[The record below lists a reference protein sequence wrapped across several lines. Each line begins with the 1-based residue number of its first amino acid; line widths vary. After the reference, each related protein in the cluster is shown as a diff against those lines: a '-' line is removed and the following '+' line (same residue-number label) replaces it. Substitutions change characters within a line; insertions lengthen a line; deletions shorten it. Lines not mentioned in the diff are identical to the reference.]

1 MASMTTNAKNPKQR
15 PLGIIFA
22 LPIEAHTF
30 ERRLG
35 NATRYQGQRSVIYEG
50 HVSNHPVVWT
60 ISGVGR
66 EAARNAAQLIIDGH
80 QPHTLVSTGFAGA
93 LAPHLEHGTVLVPER
108 ILDANQQCIYP
119 LGHSDQTL
127 GPVGK
132 IVDSKTTLITVDSVI
147 TSKEKK
153 ARLRQETHAD
163 LVDMESAAVALVAQ
177 NADVQFLA
185 VRAISDTS
193 EETLPPEVSRLSQP
207 QSPMHRVGAAIAAI
221 TRRPAAAT
229 DLWRLWE
236 QGMSC
241 SRTLADRLELL
252 AHTIH

>member
-1 MASMTTNAKNPKQR
+1 MNNDIRPKLQ

-35 NATRYQGQRSVIYEG
+35 NATKYQGQKSVIYEG
-50 HVSNHPVVWT
+50 HVFDHPVVWT
-60 ISGVGR
+60 ISGVGQ

-80 QPHTLVSTGFAGA
+80 QPHTLISAGFAGA

-108 ILDANQQCIYP
+108 ILDDNQQCIYP
-119 LGHSDQTL
+119 LGHSDQSL
-127 GPVGK
+127 WPGEN
-132 IVDSKTTLITVDSVI
+132 IIDSKATLITVDSVI

-177 NADVQFLA
+177 NANVQFLA
-185 VRAISDTS
+185 VRVISDTS
-193 EETLPPEVSRLSQP
+193 EEALPPEVSRLSQP
-207 QSPMHRVGAAIAAI
+207 QSPMHRFGAALAAI

-241 SRTLADRLELL
+241 SRTLADRLEQI

>member
-1 MASMTTNAKNPKQR
+1 MKNDTRPKPQ

-35 NATRYQGQRSVIYEG
+35 NATKYQGQKSVIYEG
-50 HVSNHPVVWT
+50 HVFDHPVVWT
-60 ISGVGR
+60 ISGVGQ

-80 QPHTLVSTGFAGA
+80 QPHTLISAGFAGA

-108 ILDANQQCIYP
+108 ILDDNQQCIYP
-119 LGHSDQTL
+119 LGHSDQSL
-127 GPVGK
+127 WPGEN
-132 IVDSKTTLITVDSVI
+132 IIDSKATLITVDSVI

-153 ARLRQETHAD
+153 AKLRQESHAD

-177 NADVQFLA
+177 NANVQFLA

-193 EETLPPEVSRLSQP
+193 EEALPPEVSRLSQP
-207 QSPMHRVGAAIAAI
+207 QSPMHRFGAALAAI
-221 TRRPAAAT
+221 TRRPAAVT

-241 SRTLADRLELL
+241 SRTLADRLQQI
-252 AHTIH
+252 AQTIH